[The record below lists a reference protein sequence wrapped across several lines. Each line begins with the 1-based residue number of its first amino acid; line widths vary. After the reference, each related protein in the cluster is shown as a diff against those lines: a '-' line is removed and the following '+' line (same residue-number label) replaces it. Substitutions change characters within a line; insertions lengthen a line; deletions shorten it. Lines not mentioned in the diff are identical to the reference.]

1 MSRLYSIGDNIGLF
15 PIAYAERLEHAAVED
30 SWSREEDLY
39 ILAETVDK
47 GTGTWPSLHFFKPY
61 IYNIRTQCNV
71 VS

>member
-1 MSRLYSIGDNIGLF
+1 MSRLYSVGDNIGLF

-47 GTGTWPSLHFFKPY
+47 ETGTWPSLSLFKHY
-61 IYNIRTQCNV
+61 LQINENTMLL
-71 VS
+71 

>member
-1 MSRLYSIGDNIGLF
+1 MSRLYSVGDNIGLF

-47 GTGTWPSLHFFKPY
+47 GTGDLAFIVFIQTLFT
-61 IYNIRTQCNV
+61 NNENTMLL
-71 VS
+71 

>member
-1 MSRLYSIGDNIGLF
+1 MSRLYSVGDNIGLF

-47 GTGTWPSLHFFKPY
+47 EQRPRPGLHCLY
-61 IYNIRTQCNV
+61 LNRIDM
-71 VS
+71 